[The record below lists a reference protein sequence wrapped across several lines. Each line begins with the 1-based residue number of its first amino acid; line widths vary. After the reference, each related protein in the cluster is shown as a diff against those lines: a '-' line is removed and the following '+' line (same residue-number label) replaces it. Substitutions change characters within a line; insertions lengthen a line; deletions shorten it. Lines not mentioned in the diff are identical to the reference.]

1 MNYTDNVLQQIE
13 RMASLYLSVT
23 DMATVLGV
31 PAELLRTD
39 INIKG
44 SPAALAYN
52 RGKVATKVELRKQE
66 IMLAK
71 VGSPVALDNCHRALL
86 DMEDDE

>member
-1 MNYTDNVLQQIE
+1 MKRGVNINAWLQ
-13 RMASLYLSVT
+13 
-23 DMATVLGV
+23 
-31 PAELLRTD
+31 P
-39 INIKG
+39 
-44 SPAALAYN
+44 LAYN